1 MHNAQQAHGEANF
14 TVDGLEV
21 GQACIF
27 FFFEAFESQ
36 IVLGDGCRSSG
47 RGCRTTNYKYVVPH
61 R

>member
-27 FFFEAFESQ
+27 FFF
-36 IVLGDGCRSSG
+36 
-47 RGCRTTNYKYVVPH
+47 
-61 R
+61 